1 MTKIT
6 IRSIVIV
13 VVSLL
18 IATLVS
24 KANEQFSVHL
34 GDYSLYWILGGVAFL
49 VNWLAFIP
57 AYKFQT
63 EHYYDLTGSI
73 TYLTVLLTA
82 VIFGNALSDPR
93 ALLVSLLACVWTL
106 RLGSFLFF
114 RIKRAGSDTR
124 FDEIKPVFSRFFAA
138 WTLQGLWVFITLAA
152 ALAVITS
159 TNRVPLDAFA
169 LIGFLVWLFGFSIEV
184 IADQQK
190 SAFKNN
196 PENKG
201 RFISTGLWAYSR
213 HPNYFGEITLW
224 TGVFIICI
232 PALQGWQWVTII
244 SPIFVYLLLT
254 KVSGVNM
261 LEDIADKRWG
271 GQADYEAYKSRTSV
285 LLLRPQKNGKLTK
298 MTEGFEKA

>member
-1 MTKIT
+1 MTKMT
-6 IRSIVIV
+6 IRSIIIV
-13 VVSLL
+13 VFSLL
-18 IATLVS
+18 IAFLIS
-24 KANEQFSVHL
+24 KANQ
-34 GDYSLYWILGGVAFL
+34 DYSVRLNGYPLFLLLGGIAFL

-73 TYLTVLLTA
+73 TYLTVLVIA
-82 VIFGNALSDPR
+82 FIFGNAASNHR
-93 ALLVSLLACVWTL
+93 AILLTALACIWTI
-106 RLGSFLFF
+106 RLGTFLFF
-114 RIKRAGSDTR
+114 RIKKAGSDTR

-159 TNRVPLDAFA
+159 TNHVPLDIFA
-169 LIGFLVWLFGFSIEV
+169 LFGFLVWLLGFGIEV
-184 IADQQK
+184 VADNQK
-190 SAFKNN
+190 SQFKKN

-232 PALQGWQWVTII
+232 PALQGWQWATII

-254 KVSGVNM
+254 KMSGVNM
-261 LEDIADKRWG
+261 LEEIADKRWG
-271 GQADYEAYKSRTSV
+271 GEPDYEAYKANTSV
-285 LLLRPQKNGKLTK
+285 LVLLPKKSSEQ
-298 MTEGFEKA
+298 

>member
-1 MTKIT
+1 MNKIT

-13 VVSLL
+13 VFTL
-18 IATLVS
+18 ILTALIS
-24 KANEQFSVHL
+24 KANSEYSVKL
-34 GDYSLYWILGGVAFL
+34 GEVSLYLVLGCVAIL

-73 TYLTVLLTA
+73 TYLTVLVLA
-82 VIFGNALSDPR
+82 FVFGNAINDPR
-93 ALLVSLLACVWTL
+93 AMLVTALAAIWTI
-106 RLGSFLFF
+106 RLGSFLFL
-114 RIKRAGSDTR
+114 RIKKAGSDTR

-159 TNRVPLDAFA
+159 TKRVPLDIFA
-169 LIGFLVWLFGFSIEV
+169 ALGFIVWVIGFGIEV
-184 IADQQK
+184 VADNQK
-190 SAFKNN
+190 TQFKKN

-232 PALQGWQWVTII
+232 PALQGWQWATII

-254 KVSGVNM
+254 KMSGVNM
-261 LEDIADKRWG
+261 LEEIADKRWG
-271 GQADYEAYKSRTSV
+271 GQEDYEAYKARTSV
-285 LLLRPQKNGKLTK
+285 LVLRSIKK
-298 MTEGFEKA
+298 